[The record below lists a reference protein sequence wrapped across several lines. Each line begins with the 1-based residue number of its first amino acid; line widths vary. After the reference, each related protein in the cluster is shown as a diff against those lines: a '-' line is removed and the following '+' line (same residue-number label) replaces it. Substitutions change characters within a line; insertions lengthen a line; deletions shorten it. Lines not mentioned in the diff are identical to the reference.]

1 MWRPCRDH
9 VPKFCVDNHISDA
22 DCALEDVSLKC
33 RYTCKHC
40 TCHDD
45 PDLCRNATFAKCAR
59 ILKHEDLCPKTCGI
73 CGSGT

>member
-1 MWRPCRDH
+1 MWRPCRDRW
-9 VPKFCVDNHISDA
+9 PKFCENENISYA

-33 RYTCKHC
+33 RYTCAHC

-45 PDLCRNATFAKCAR
+45 AYLCQNATFAKCAR
-59 ILKHEDLCPKTCGI
+59 ILKHEDFCPKTCGI